1 MRCPVG
7 ALGQEFDAE
16 REVVGGGH
24 GGRGVGHV
32 NPFYGEVRADEDV
45 IDAYE
50 WLHGR
55 ESGAG
60 FVVRGGFLHIAQT
73 FLDLLAGERSRAG
86 IEVAAEDDGFIVG
99 DGTQPVAA
107 EQDFGLLSPLL
118 PAQSKV
124 GVDNVHRPAPFH
136 FQ

>member
-7 ALGQEFDAE
+7 ASGPEFDAE
-16 REVVGGGH
+16 REVIGGSH

-32 NPFYGEVRADEDV
+32 NPFYGEVWADEDV
-45 IDAYE
+45 IDAHK

-60 FVVRGGFLHIAQT
+60 FVVSGGFLHIAQT

-99 DGTQPVAA
+99 DGPKPVAA
-107 EQDFGLLSPLL
+107 
-118 PAQSKV
+118 K
-124 GVDNVHRPAPFH
+124 
-136 FQ
+136 